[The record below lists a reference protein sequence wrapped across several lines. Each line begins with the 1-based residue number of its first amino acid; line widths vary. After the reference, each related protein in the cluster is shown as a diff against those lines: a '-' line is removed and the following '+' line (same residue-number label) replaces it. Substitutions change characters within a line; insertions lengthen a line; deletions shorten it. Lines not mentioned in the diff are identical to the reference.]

1 MQAAKLFGW
10 VDKPTSEPGFWI
22 PSPDFADC
30 GLRSVCCHLLHWK
43 LSYTRGTGV
52 CECIWQIHMYLL
64 SAATCPTNW
73 LTFRRLKPGCPL
85 CATWSQFDL
94 NVWHFHL
101 AFPGHISYQ
110 ALNWGFLPVHGIL
123 KSPGFKGQL
132 HGFTTPVCVCVVSL
146 SQWQLECNGNNCNL
160 LATFCPEAQDHF
172 TLAGFT
178 FNTLKEAPKKKRN
191 IVFLN

>member
-123 KSPGFKGQL
+123 KSPGFKGQPFRSDSSNAMATIAICWQRSAL
-132 HGFTTPVCVCVVSL
+132 RPRTTSL
-146 SQWQLECNGNNCNL
+146 WLAL
-160 LATFCPEAQDHF
+160 LSIRSRKHR
-172 TLAGFT
+172 
-178 FNTLKEAPKKKRN
+178 KKKE
-191 IVFLN
+191 I